1 MKAYI
6 AKNML
11 GVFAFD
17 SEGELIDRV
26 LFPAEPEGIA
36 ERLSGRSRE
45 EGMLLEKLAGYE
57 VDAGPGNKAEGILRK
72 ESRQLALKFKWVKS
86 GAEYN
91 RILSRVNVL
100 LTKEKLRV
108 PKRDRI
114 IMQVIG
120 VLDELDR
127 VLNVF
132 IERLR
137 EWYGLYFPEAERAVQ
152 NHERFAGIVSQGRRE
167 DIKDKKISGLAGKSA
182 GMEFSDND
190 IKEMQG
196 FSESI
201 LGMFRI
207 KKSVTRY
214 LESAAGKEIPNLSAI
229 AGPVLSAR
237 LLSLAG
243 GLEKIAKMSSS
254 TIQILGAEKALF
266 RHMRGGGKPPKFG
279 ILYAHPYVQKAPR
292 EKKGKVARLV
302 AAKLSLAA
310 KTDYFSKKDRSRELE
325 KGLEKRVRKVLGD

>member
-1 MKAYI
+1 MKACI

-17 SEGELIDRV
+17 SKGKLIDRV
-26 LFPAEPEGIA
+26 LFPAEPEKIA

-45 EGMLLEKLAGYE
+45 EGMLLKKLVGYE
-57 VDAGPGNKAEGILRK
+57 IDASPGNPAEEILR
-72 ESRQLALKFKWVKS
+72 EQSRQLALRFKWVKS
-86 GAEYN
+86 RAEYN
-91 RILSRVNVL
+91 QILSKVNVL
-100 LTKEKLRV
+100 LTKEKLRT

-114 IMQVIG
+114 IIHVVG

-167 DIKDKKISGLAGKSA
+167 NIKDKKISGLAEKSA

-196 FSESI
+196 FSGSI
-201 LGMFRI
+201 LDMFRV
-207 KKSVTRY
+207 KKSVTKY
-214 LESAAGKEIPNLSAI
+214 LEMATGKEIPNLSAI

-243 GLEKIAKMSSS
+243 GLEKMAKMSSS
-254 TIQILGAEKALF
+254 TIQILGAEKSLF
-266 RHMRGGGKPPKFG
+266 RHLKGGGRSPKYG
-279 ILYAHPYVQKAPR
+279 VLYAHPYVQKAPKD
-292 EKKGKVARLV
+292 KKGKVARLV

-310 KTDYFSKKDRSRELE
+310 RIDFFSKKDRGKELKKDLE
-325 KGLEKRVRKVLGD
+325 KQVRGVIG